1 MSIAIPTL
9 RGSLKPSS
17 FDDVGDWVSRVQS
30 LGSDVD
36 SPTRT
41 AVTTF
46 VSGLKSDGV
55 WNKIKRLNVYVGDD
69 LNALKAPL
77 KIEMG
82 DTNDAL
88 NNFVASD
95 YTSSI
100 GLTGNG
106 NTGAVKYIIPGIKMS
121 DPLLGDNDNHL

>member
-55 WNKIKRLNVYVGDD
+55 WNKIKRLNIYTG
-69 LNALKAPL
+69 NNITASKAPL
-77 KIEMG
+77 KNLIGYVTESMS
-82 DTNDAL
+82 
-88 NNFVASD
+88 NFVSSD
-95 YTSSI
+95 YTQSR
-100 GLTGNG
+100 GLTGD
-106 NTGAVKYIIPGIKMS
+106 TTSKSI
-121 DPLLGDNDNHL
+121 LT